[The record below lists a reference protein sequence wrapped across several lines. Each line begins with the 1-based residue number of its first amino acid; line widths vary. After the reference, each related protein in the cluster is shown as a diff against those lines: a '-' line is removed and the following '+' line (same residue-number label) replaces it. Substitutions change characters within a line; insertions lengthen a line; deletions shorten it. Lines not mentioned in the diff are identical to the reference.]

1 MTEWA
6 EAFTDMPLVAILRGI
21 ETGEV
26 DGVVGALVES
36 GFRIIEIPLNSPNA
50 FDSIALAADRYADR
64 AMIGAG
70 TVLTANDVGLVQEAG
85 GRLIVAPNLND
96 DVAKAAVHHRL
107 TYCPGVMTPTE
118 AFCALDLGA
127 DALKLFPAELIPPAG
142 VKAMAA
148 VLPPS
153 AAMLAVGGVTP
164 DKLAVYLDAGA
175 AGFGLGSALYRPGD
189 DPEAVGKAAAAFVEA
204 YRSAR
209 HSGGQEPAP

>member
-6 EAFTDMPLVAILRGI
+6 EAFADMPLVAILRGI

-36 GFRIIEIPLNSPNA
+36 GFRVIEIPLNSPNA
-50 FDSIALAADRYADR
+50 LDSIALAVDRYADK
-64 AMIGAG
+64 ALIGAG
-70 TVLTANDVGLVQEAG
+70 TVLTANDVGRVHAAG
-85 GRLIVAPNLND
+85 GRLIVAPNLNEE
-96 DVAKAAVHHRL
+96 VAKSVVHHRL

-118 AFCALDLGA
+118 AFRALDLGA

-142 VKAMAA
+142 IKAMAA

-153 AAMLAVGGVTP
+153 TTLLAVGGVTP
-164 DKLAVYLDAGA
+164 DKLAVYLEAGA

-189 DPEAVGKAAAAFVEA
+189 APEAVAKAATAFVDA
-204 YRSAR
+204 YRSFQR
-209 HSGGQEPAP
+209 EV

>member
-6 EAFTDMPLVAILRGI
+6 EAFADMPLVAILRGI

-26 DGVVGALVES
+26 DGIVGASVES

-50 FDSIALAADRYADR
+50 LDSIALAADRYADR

-70 TVLTANDVGLVQEAG
+70 TVLTAHAVEQVQEAG

-96 DVAKAAVHHRL
+96 EVAKAAVHHRL
-107 TYCPGVMTPTE
+107 IYCPGVMTPTE
-118 AFCALDLGA
+118 AFRALDLSA

-148 VLPPS
+148 VLPSS

-164 DKLAVYLDAGA
+164 DKLAVYLEAGA

-189 DPEAVGKAAAAFVEA
+189 GPEAVGKAATAFVEA
-204 YRSAR
+204 FRSYQDSDGR
-209 HSGGQEPAP
+209 EPAP

>member
-1 MTEWA
+1 VTEWE
-6 EAFTDMPLVAILRGI
+6 EALADMPLVAILRGI

-26 DGVVGALVES
+26 DGVVGALVDT

-50 FDSIALAADRYADR
+50 LDSIALAARNYA
-64 AMIGAG
+64 AKAVIGAG
-70 TVLTANDVGLVQEAG
+70 TVLTAEDVGHVHAAG
-85 GRLIVAPNLND
+85 GRLIVAPNLNEG
-96 DVAKAAVHHRL
+96 VAKAASHHRL

-118 AFCALDLGA
+118 AFRALDLGA
-127 DALKLFPAELIPPAG
+127 DALKLFPAELIPPVG

-164 DKLAVYLDAGA
+164 DKLAVYLEAGA

-209 HSGGQEPAP
+209 RSGGREPAP

>member
-1 MTEWA
+1 MSEWE
-6 EAFTDMPLVAILRGI
+6 EALADMPLVAILRGI

-26 DGVVGALVES
+26 DGVVGALVDT

-50 FDSIALAADRYADR
+50 LDSIARAARNYA
-64 AMIGAG
+64 AKAVIGAG
-70 TVLTANDVGLVQEAG
+70 TVLTADDVGRVHAVG
-85 GRLIVAPNLND
+85 GRLIVAPNLNEG
-96 DVAKAAVHHRL
+96 VAKAASHHRL

-118 AFCALDLGA
+118 AFRALDLGA

-164 DKLAVYLDAGA
+164 DKLAVYLEAGA

-189 DPEAVGKAAAAFVEA
+189 DPKAVGKAAAAFVDA
-204 YRSAR
+204 YRSVR
-209 HSGGQEPAP
+209 RPGGQEPAP

>member
-6 EAFTDMPLVAILRGI
+6 EAFADMPLVAILRGI

-26 DGVVGALVES
+26 DGVVGALVDN

-50 FDSIALAADRYADR
+50 LDSIALAADRYPAK
-64 AMIGAG
+64 ALIGAG
-70 TVLTANDVGLVQEAG
+70 TVLTAHAVEQVREAG
-85 GRLIVAPNLND
+85 GRLIVAPNLD
-96 DVAKAAVHHRL
+96 EAVAKAAGHRRL

-118 AFCALDLGA
+118 AFRALDLGA

-148 VLPPS
+148 VLPSS

-164 DKLAVYLDAGA
+164 DKLAAYLDAGA
-175 AGFGLGSALYRPGD
+175 MGFGLGSALYRPGD
-189 DPEAVGKAAAAFVEA
+189 DPEAVGKAAAAFVAA
-204 YRSAR
+204 YRSYR
-209 HSGGQEPAP
+209 RSGGREPAP